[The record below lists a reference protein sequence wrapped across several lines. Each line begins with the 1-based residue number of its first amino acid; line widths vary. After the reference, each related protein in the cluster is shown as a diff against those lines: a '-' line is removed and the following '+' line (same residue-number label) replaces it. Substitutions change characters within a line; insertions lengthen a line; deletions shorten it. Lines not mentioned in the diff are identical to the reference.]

1 MTLKNT
7 MRIMTLIA
15 AAAFWTAPTFAAQAS
30 KAQTYKA
37 GRFIATSVKAHRG
50 SWQTANV
57 CKIAWNAG
65 PLILGVGGF

>member
-15 AAAFWTAPTFAAQAS
+15 AAAFWTAPTFAAETS
-30 KAQTYKA
+30 KGQTYKA

-50 SWQTANV
+50 SSQTVNV
-57 CKIAWNAG
+57 CKVAWNAA
-65 PLILGVGGF
+65 PLILGIGGF